1 MSLGEI
7 LQLYAPL
14 AGLLATTFWLGVLS
28 SRVST
33 LEREERDRKDREPI
47 EQTDHDALVLLSA
60 DMKTVKDT
68 LKAMARNYEG
78 MQRQLANIA
87 GGKRLEEYQ
96 AGETM

>member
-47 EQTDHDALVLLSA
+47 ERGDHDTLVLLSG
-60 DMKTVKDT
+60 DMATVKLT
-68 LKAMARNYEG
+68 LEKMERNYQG
-78 MQRQLANIA
+78 IQRTLANIA
-87 GGKRLEEYQ
+87 GGKRLEEYNP
-96 AGETM
+96 GETT